1 MPNNRTEYCEMN
13 SRKDLQFKLR
23 INILRKDCD
32 LWVPRTHLVPIEE
45 ISLLIGAKG
54 GGHGLAGGL
63 RLDSSKLPE
72 LLQKI
77 DQIIE
82 KL

>member
-1 MPNNRTEYCEMN
+1 MPNNRIEYCEMN

-45 ISLLIGAKG
+45 ISLLIPS
-54 GGHGLAGGL
+54 LI
-63 RLDSSKLPE
+63 SKIQSNLIF
-72 LLQKI
+72 LKF
-77 DQIIE
+77 
-82 KL
+82 

>member
-1 MPNNRTEYCEMN
+1 MPNNRIEYCEMN

-45 ISLLIGAKG
+45 ISLLIPS
-54 GGHGLAGGL
+54 LI
-63 RLDSSKLPE
+63 SKIQSNLIY
-72 LLQKI
+72 LKF
-77 DQIIE
+77 
-82 KL
+82 